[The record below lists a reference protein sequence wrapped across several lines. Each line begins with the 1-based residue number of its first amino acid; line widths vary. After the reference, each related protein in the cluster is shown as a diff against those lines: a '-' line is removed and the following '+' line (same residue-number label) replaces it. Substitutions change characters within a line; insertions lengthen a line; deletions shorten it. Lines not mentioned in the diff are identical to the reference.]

1 MKYLDEKKLKR
12 DPRVRSYKTKTG
24 DKFYRVSF
32 KRTIVGKAT
41 PFEKQGFRTGH
52 EASHW
57 ADAAL
62 HQAMLRH
69 GKETNLTVAE
79 YYEQW
84 FNSNVAADNWSPD
97 TIKTYGDK
105 FRLYILP
112 RFGDYKLT
120 DINKIDFQNYI
131 NEMQQV
137 ERPNGY
143 HGYSSRTLRI
153 IKNYFGLL
161 LDDAVDSELIPS
173 NRIRRTKIKDNI
185 GVRNVDISLEKY
197 NAAIDAAERIL
208 SPIEL
213 ASFYLALFGLRHAEI
228 LGMKPKAIE
237 QNSIHIEHTRTMAAP
252 KGKDSTKTVA
262 STREVP
268 ITLKMHNILML
279 AIQAAKTIYLE
290 NDKEFTNDSY
300 IIVNQ
305 QARPLNYTGLNYF
318 FDKVSAEIDFHIFPH
333 LMRHAF
339 ATFASRVAK
348 DPKDVANI
356 LGHTD
361 IKMTQKYDNGTDQ
374 GKREVIDM
382 MDRLAK

>member
-32 KRTIVGKAT
+32 KRTIVGKPT
-41 PFEKQGFRTGH
+41 PFEKQGFKTGYS
-52 EASHW
+52 ASHW
-57 ADAAL
+57 ADEAL
-62 HQAMLRH
+62 HQAKLTN
-69 GKETNLTVAE
+69 GKAKIVTVNE
-79 YYEQW
+79 FYEQW
-84 FNSNVAADNWSPD
+84 FNSNIKSENWAPD
-97 TIKTYGDK
+97 TIKNFSDK

-112 RFGDYKLT
+112 RFGNYKLS
-120 DINKIDFQNYI
+120 DINKTIFQDFIDD
-131 NEMQQV
+131 MQSV

-143 HGYSSRTLRI
+143 HGYSSRTIRT
-153 IKNYFGLL
+153 IKNYFGLM
-161 LDDAVDSELIPS
+161 LDEAVDRELIS
-173 NRIRRTKIKDNI
+173 VNRIKRTKIKDNV

-197 NAAIDAAERIL
+197 NDAIDAAERIL
-208 SPIEL
+208 NPIEL
-213 ASFYLALFGLRHAEI
+213 ASFYLALFGLRHSEI

-237 QNSIHIEHTRTMAAP
+237 QNILHVDHTRTMAAP
-252 KGKDSTKTVA
+252 KGRDATKTAA

-279 AIQAAKTIYLE
+279 AIQAAKTTYLE

-300 IIVNQ
+300 FIVNKE
-305 QARPLNYTGLNYF
+305 ARPLNYTGLNYY